1 MTRVSGQ
8 VSGVS
13 APQARA
19 AAPEPWAAG
28 ARELRAAGGA
38 LGATANGAGVG
49 GRGAPHLAST
59 ERPTALRSR
68 SPLPWSRS
76 DHRHSDHRHSVK
88 GLLGAVESGSAGFPS
103 LDLL

>member
-1 MTRVSGQ
+1 MTRVSGK

-13 APQARA
+13 APQAHV

-28 ARELRAAGGA
+28 ERELRAAGGA

-76 DHRHSDHRHSVK
+76 DHRHSVK
-88 GLLGAVESGSAGFPS
+88 GLLGAVGSGSAGFPS